1 MNFVKNSKLQI
12 PEELAT
18 LLSGKKATR
27 VLLYPMTKE
36 YEVLLS
42 LIIIQVA
49 SSCQNLLRNFFFEH
63 DFQSS
68 TINITIIAIHFHH
81 QLMNERQPLI
91 FIHTFFA
98 KKKLSSAF
106 ESSIEVELSEKC
118 YFPPPSLFFLQF
130 WKVV

>member
-1 MNFVKNSKLQI
+1 MNFCEICEKSKLQI
-12 PEELAT
+12 LEELAT

-63 DFQSS
+63 DFQSV
-68 TINITIIAIHFHH
+68 FHDQH
-81 QLMNERQPLI
+81 HHNR
-91 FIHTFFA
+91 H
-98 KKKLSSAF
+98 S
-106 ESSIEVELSEKC
+106 
-118 YFPPPSLFFLQF
+118 FPPPTNE
-130 WKVV
+130 